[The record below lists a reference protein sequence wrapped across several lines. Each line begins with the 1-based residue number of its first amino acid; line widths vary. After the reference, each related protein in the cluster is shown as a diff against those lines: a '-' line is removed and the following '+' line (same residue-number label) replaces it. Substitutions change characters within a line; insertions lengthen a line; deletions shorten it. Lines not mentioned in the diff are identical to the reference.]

1 MSRKPMPQALALF
14 VALTCLAPTSA
25 HAQSRT
31 YGMDLTEANFQGMM
45 RAIKA
50 DQEVAR
56 QSHALF
62 ARADSAQHRSD
73 NLRNQHRAD
82 SVTYENQTRANSD
95 CVSKDAVEAN
105 NSVKPVPSGF
115 QDRLAAIVRRLEA
128 AKKAGDQPAIDKAMA
143 DFTREMDGVQSSK
156 APATAARKECPMLV
170 EPTWLTEANLSGARA
185 DSLREAG
192 KAVDEQR
199 QVPDGGDPKAES
211 RTHYRGLRIGLAD
224 WCYEVFA
231 GGSKEEGFDAAERR
245 ILESHKEEIR
255 KLYKSGGLRV
265 GAAM

>member
-1 MSRKPMPQALALF
+1 
-14 VALTCLAPTSA
+14 
-25 HAQSRT
+25 
-31 YGMDLTEANFQGMM
+31 MDLTEANFQGMM

-62 ARADSAQHRSD
+62 ARADSAQRRSD
-73 NLRNQHRAD
+73 ELRTQHRAD

-95 CVSKDAVEAN
+95 CLSKDAVEAN
-105 NSVKPVPSGF
+105 SSAQQGLPSGF
-115 QDRLAAIVRRLEA
+115 QNRLLEIARRLEA
-128 AKKAGDQPAIDKAMA
+128 AKKAGDQAAIEKAQA
-143 DFTREMDGVQSSK
+143 DYLREIQGLQGSK
-156 APATAARKECPMLV
+156 VPATAARKECPRLV
-170 EPTWLTEANLSGARA
+170 EPAWLTEANLLGARA

-192 KAVDEQR
+192 TPVDEQR
-199 QVPDGGDPKAES
+199 QVPDGGDPKAEN

-224 WCYEVFA
+224 WCYEVFG

-255 KLYKSGGLRV
+255 TLYKSGGIRV
-265 GAAM
+265 GAT